1 MIGRNLVYIVL
12 SSENTIKNSIHWQ
25 ILKEIEPEFNKIYIL
40 CLGKKY
46 IKQEEKFRFISGN
59 IFNWI
64 SSIPELN
71 NISLIYG
78 NDNFIGGYFATW
90 LKLLKRKP
98 LVVRIGSPWIY
109 ELNDFKSI
117 IKTVVIKYTKRKVLK
132 KSTKIIYNSKA
143 IVDRKIKHK
152 YEVVYNGVDTKLFR
166 PMPEIQTKSDRLR
179 LIAIGNI
186 NKEKG
191 LEYLFE
197 AIKDLK
203 DKVSLTVVG
212 DGPLLKEFKE
222 KNKDVTFIGRVEHKE
237 LPRIINQHDVLVH
250 PSYVE
255 SFPNVILEAMA
266 CGKPV
271 IACNVY
277 GIPEMV
283 TDGYNGFLVRPKNI
297 IAIKEILIKFNDKKK
312 LFAAIRT
319 DAQKKVHE
327 QFQKEKQIHKLYNA
341 LFDSMSRPLK

>member
-1 MIGRNLVYIVL
+1 
-12 SSENTIKNSIHWQ
+12 
-25 ILKEIEPEFNKIYIL
+25 
-40 CLGKKY
+40 
-46 IKQEEKFRFISGN
+46 
-59 IFNWI
+59 
-64 SSIPELN
+64 
-71 NISLIYG
+71 
-78 NDNFIGGYFATW
+78 
-90 LKLLKRKP
+90 
-98 LVVRIGSPWIY
+98 
-109 ELNDFKSI
+109 
-117 IKTVVIKYTKRKVLK
+117 
-132 KSTKIIYNSKA
+132 
-143 IVDRKIKHK
+143 
-152 YEVVYNGVDTKLFR
+152 
-166 PMPEIQTKSDRLR
+166 MPEIQTKSDRLR